1 MKCQVFF
8 TDYANFPAKYAI
20 FDTNTNQNAII
31 YSRNQSEQEENSYPD
46 TVLLKSEGY
55 ITK

>member
-1 MKCQVFF
+1 MKCRVFF

-20 FDTNTNQNAII
+20 FDTNTNPNAII
-31 YSRNQSEQEENSYPD
+31 YSRNQSEQEEKSYLD
-46 TVLLKSEGY
+46 TVLLKSDGY